1 MRFQIILC
9 DFKTWT
15 FLRFD
20 SVAASAEAELRK
32 LGSNLAKE
40 SGLEE
45 RDVLRILFQQ
55 LERQLDKGSAAMD
68 SSQSAQKV

>member
-1 MRFQIILC
+1 M
-9 DFKTWT
+9 
-15 FLRFD
+15 
-20 SVAASAEAELRK
+20 AASAEAELRK

-55 LERQLDKGSAAMD
+55 LERRLDKGSAAMD

>member
-20 SVAASAEAELRK
+20 SVAASAETELRK

-55 LERQLDKGSAAMD
+55 LERRLEKGSAAMD
-68 SSQSAQKV
+68 GSRSAQNV

>member
-9 DFKTWT
+9 DSKTWT
-15 FLRFD
+15 ISRFD

-55 LERQLDKGSAAMD
+55 LERRLEKGSAAMD
-68 SSQSAQKV
+68 GSRSAQKV

>member
-1 MRFQIILC
+1 MCLDGYSMRFQI
-9 DFKTWT
+9 WT
-15 FLRFD
+15 FSRFD
-20 SVAASAEAELRK
+20 SVAASAEVELRK

-55 LERQLDKGSAAMD
+55 LERRLDKGSAAMD

>member
-1 MRFQIILC
+1 MRFQI
-9 DFKTWT
+9 WT
-15 FLRFD
+15 FSRFD

-55 LERQLDKGSAAMD
+55 LERRLEKGSAAMD
-68 SSQSAQKV
+68 GTQSAQKV